1 MNALYDYPLW
11 TTVLAT
17 PKCIPVGPLF
27 CRMNFPKVHTQPP
40 FKTRVIWVPG
50 THRIHVVYIYL
61 HENHKNQPNVG
72 KYASPMDPMGYT
84 RIGLDFFY
92 YKSSLHTTTIGPLG
106 LRVFL
111 MTIGQS
117 FANHGVLSL
126 GSGGTLVERDPVT
139 SLEGDDYMI
148 HVVPQSRTWMS

>member
-1 MNALYDYPLW
+1 
-11 TTVLAT
+11 
-17 PKCIPVGPLF
+17 
-27 CRMNFPKVHTQPP
+27 
-40 FKTRVIWVPG
+40 
-50 THRIHVVYIYL
+50 
-61 HENHKNQPNVG
+61 
-72 KYASPMDPMGYT
+72 MDPMGYT

-126 GSGGTLVERDPVT
+126 GSGGTLLEKDPVT

-148 HVVPQSRTWMS
+148 HVVPQSRTWMSQEVSKRLISGLFHPNILIYPIYK